1 MEYII
6 GIIFLAIVAVF
17 LLTKK
22 KPEVVS
28 EIVEEVKTAEK
39 AVVAEIKAVEAVVV
53 EKVKAVRKPRTA
65 KAVTAVK
72 KKAPATAKGTK
83 LTIVKPVK
91 KAVARSKKV

>member
-22 KPEVVS
+22 KPEVIS
-28 EIVEEVKTAEK
+28 EIVEEVKTAE
-39 AVVAEIKAVEAVVV
+39 KAVEAVVV
-53 EKVKAVRKPRTA
+53 EKVKAVRKPRAA
-65 KAVTAVK
+65 KTTTAVK

-91 KAVARSKKV
+91 KAAARSKKV